1 MARGFLTAL
10 GIRVG
15 LWLIVIFAR
24 TFVRL
29 LEQISTLL
37 NAIYF
42 NGAQVCFRTR
52 QFFSLLF

>member
-15 LWLIVIFAR
+15 IWLIVIIAR
-24 TFVRL
+24 AFVRL
-29 LEQISTLL
+29 PEKISTLL
-37 NAIYF
+37 NAIF
-42 NGAQVCFRTR
+42 FDGAQVCFRTR